1 MTARRI
7 KTGTRNQDRRSSKR
21 GKIETLDRHLGELQ
35 SEVDEVEPE
44 ALAEEGPFNKI
55 VSINLEKKSLRKVR

>member
-1 MTARRI
+1 
-7 KTGTRNQDRRSSKR
+7 
-21 GKIETLDRHLGELQ
+21 
-35 SEVDEVEPE
+35 VDEVEAE